1 MRSIQLLFY
10 RAREQGDHLMNRVV
24 SWFDPPFVHVEI
36 RFEDG
41 MASSIFAGEALF
53 FRPRTFANPNYHVET
68 LTVEATDYGSMYRY
82 CQERAEQGITF
93 DNLGMY
99 LAVFPLL
106 SFTPQQRTFCSRH
119 VTEVLQVGRVPEFIM
134 LTPHRTTPSMLY
146 KAVMG
151 STHRF
156 FSSVPFKINMVT
168 QTSGEERP
176 SQRRREMQGEVGIV
190 SFRRPA

>member
-41 MASSIFAGEALF
+41 MASSIFAGEPLF
-53 FRPRTFANPNYHVET
+53 FRQRTFANPNYHVET
-68 LTVEATDYGSMYRY
+68 LTVEPSDYNSMYRF
-82 CQERAEQGITF
+82 CQERARQGIRF

-99 LAVFPLL
+99 LAILPLL
-106 SFTPQQRTFCSRH
+106 SFTPPHKTFCSRH
-119 VTEVLQVGRVPEFIM
+119 VTETLHIGNVPEFVM
-134 LTPHRTTPSMLY
+134 LTPHKTTPSMLY
-146 KAVMG
+146 KAVKS

-168 QTSGEERP
+168 QTDPPPNRK
-176 SQRRREMQGEVGIV
+176 REANGEVGVV